1 MDSKLAASAFQAL
14 SQETRV
20 RLLRLLAEAGP
31 NGLGAGE
38 IGKRLSVPQS
48 TMSFHLAAL
57 DQAGLL
63 QATKRGRHVIY
74 AVRIAGLRS
83 LLSFVTETCCGGRPD
98 LCGDLGRLLPDDTE
112 PEEAPFMPAFN
123 VLFLCTRNSARSI
136 MAEALLKQVGGGRF
150 NAYSAGSA
158 PGEAP
163 LPAVIDKLRS
173 LGHDVSKLRSKSWSE
188 FMRPESPRMDFVI
201 ALCDTPGEA
210 CPDIGE
216 KAVNGFWPLPDPA
229 LFTGTEVER
238 SVLLNQ
244 VYSALR
250 RRLEIFCNLPFA
262 SLDRMAVKARLDEI
276 GISTPAMA

>member
-1 MDSKLAASAFQAL
+1 MDSKLAADAFQAL

-38 IGKRLSVPQS
+38 IGRRLSVPQS

-57 DQAGLL
+57 EQAGLL
-63 QATKRGRHVIY
+63 QAAKRGRHVIY
-74 AVRIAGLRS
+74 AVRFAGLRA

-98 LCGDLGRLLPDDTE
+98 PGGDLARLLPDETE
-112 PEEAPFMPAFN
+112 VPAPAFMPAFN

-136 MAEALLKQVGGGRF
+136 MAEAILRQVGGGRF

-163 LPAVIDKLRS
+163 LPAVLEKLRS
-173 LGHDVSKLRSKSWSE
+173 LGHDVSKLRSKSWWE
-188 FMRPESPRMDFVI
+188 FMRPEAPRMDFFI
-201 ALCDTPGEA
+201 TLCDAPGEP
-210 CPDIGE
+210 CPEIGDR
-216 KAVNGFWPLPDPA
+216 AVTGFWPLPDPA
-229 LFTGTEVER
+229 LFTGTQIER
-238 SVLLNQ
+238 GVLLNQ
-244 VYSALR
+244 VYGALR
-250 RRLEIFCNLPFA
+250 RRIDAFCGLPFA
-262 SLDRMAVKARLDEI
+262 SLDRMAVKVRLDEI

>member
-1 MDSKLAASAFQAL
+1 MIAADIFQAL

-20 RLLRLLAEAGP
+20 RLLRLLAAAGP

-38 IGKRLSVPQS
+38 IGRRLSVPQS
-48 TMSFHLAAL
+48 TMSFHLSAL
-57 DQAGLL
+57 EQAGLL
-63 QATKRGRHVIY
+63 QATRRGRHVIY
-74 AVRIAGLRS
+74 AVRFSGLRA

-98 LCGDLGRLLPDDTE
+98 LCGDLGRLLPEDVEKAE
-112 PEEAPFMPAFN
+112 PSFMPAFN

-136 MAEALLKQVGGGRF
+136 MAEAILSQIGGTRF

-158 PGEAP
+158 PGQGP
-163 LPAVIDKLRS
+163 LPAVVQKLRS
-173 LGHDVSKLRSKSWSE
+173 LGHDVSKLRSKSWAE

-201 ALCDTPGEA
+201 ALCDTPDEA
-210 CPDIGE
+210 CPDLGE
-216 KAVNGFWPLPDPA
+216 RAVTGFWPLPDPA
-229 LFTGTEVER
+229 LFTGTETER

-244 VYSALR
+244 LYSALR
-250 RRLEIFCNLPFA
+250 RRLDIFSNLPFA